1 MRAYIIKRILLM
13 IPTLFGITLISFA
26 IIRLAPGDPAV
37 LKARAGAEGITDQ
50 ALAKKIVEQTQRI
63 YGLDKPI
70 LLNFKLWSVES
81 NIATLK
87 EMLKDGEVPFEVK
100 DPLITK
106 IKRAGHGAV
115 YPVMTEFLSGGGS
128 GVYREDLIDIITNRT
143 PVRVVQ
149 GWDLQEKE
157 DYIRGWWEE
166 HEPEYRLNTPKKV
179 LMTFTE
185 AQYGNWV
192 KRLVTFDFGESFKD
206 KRPVLDILKERVP
219 VSIRITM
226 TGLFLAYLIAIPIG
240 VFSATH
246 QFSLVDKFITTFLF
260 MLYSMPS
267 FWVATMMI
275 VYLCGGDFW
284 DLFPVS
290 GLHSLGW
297 KNMPFIQQMLDHMWH
312 LVLPVT
318 CFTYG
323 SFAFLSRMM
332 RTGMLETIRQDFII
346 TARAKGLSERVVIM
360 KHAFRNSVIPIVTM
374 MSYLLPWMIGGS
386 FIIETIF
393 TIPGMGY
400 LGFTSILARDYPVIM
415 AIFTISAFLSL
426 LGILLSDI
434 TYSLVDP
441 RITYT

>member
-1 MRAYIIKRILLM
+1 
-13 IPTLFGITLISFA
+13 
-26 IIRLAPGDPAV
+26 
-37 LKARAGAEGITDQ
+37 
-50 ALAKKIVEQTQRI
+50 
-63 YGLDKPI
+63 
-70 LLNFKLWSVES
+70 
-81 NIATLK
+81 
-87 EMLKDGEVPFEVK
+87 
-100 DPLITK
+100 
-106 IKRAGHGAV
+106 
-115 YPVMTEFLSGGGS
+115 
-128 GVYREDLIDIITNRT
+128 VYRQDLIDVIINRT
-143 PVRVVQ
+143 PIRVVEGWSLAEKEEYIQ
-149 GWDLQEKE
+149 GWWD
-157 DYIRGWWEE
+157 E
-166 HEPEYRLNTPKKV
+166 HEPEYRLNIPKKV

-192 KRLVTFDFGESFKD
+192 RRLVTFDFGESFKD
-206 KRPVLDILKERVP
+206 KRPVIDILKERVP

-246 QFSLVDKFITTFLF
+246 QYSLMDKMVTTVLF

-290 GLHSLGW
+290 GLHSIRW
-297 KNMPFIQQMLDHMWH
+297 EQMPFFQQLLDHLWH
-312 LVLPVT
+312 LVLPVI

-332 RTGMLETIRQDFII
+332 RTGMLETIRQDFIV

-400 LGFTSILARDYPVIM
+400 LGFTSILARDYSVIM

-441 RITYT
+441 RISYS